1 MSMRVLIVD
10 DEPLARDELA
20 YLLGQCEG
28 VSAIA
33 QADSIEEALG
43 AMLADPV
50 DLIFLD
56 IHLTNESGLS
66 LAAKIN
72 KLKKPPLIIFA
83 TAYDDYAVKAFELNA
98 TDYVLKP
105 FELERIQQ
113 AVKKAYGQHQK
124 QERIGDPEPQKQR
137 DTGLQVL
144 PIQMDERIYMLQVP
158 EIIAIGVENGETTIY
173 KKNMTYIIHEPLSA
187 LEKKIGGHPFLRVH
201 RAFLINL
208 KEIKEIQPWFNHTF
222 QLTMSNGLKIPVSR
236 SYMKDFK
243 EKVGI

>member
-1 MSMRVLIVD
+1 MRILIVD

-20 YLLGQCEG
+20 YLLGKCEG
-28 VSAIA
+28 VSDIA

-43 AMLADPV
+43 SMLEDPV

-56 IHLTNESGLS
+56 IHLTNESGLA
-66 LAAKIN
+66 LAEKIN

-83 TAYDDYAVKAFELNA
+83 TAYDDYAIKAFELNA

-113 AVKKAYGQHQK
+113 AVKKAFEQHNRQHSSQSEPAK
-124 QERIGDPEPQKQR
+124 LKGD
-137 DTGLQVL
+137 GLQVL

-173 KKNMTYIIHEPLSA
+173 TKHMAYSIHEPLTT

-208 KEIKEIQPWFNHTF
+208 REIKEIQPWFNHTF
-222 QLTMSNGLKIPVSR
+222 QLTMGNGLKVPVSR

>member
-1 MSMRVLIVD
+1 
-10 DEPLARDELA
+10 
-20 YLLGQCEG
+20 
-28 VSAIA
+28 
-33 QADSIEEALG
+33 
-43 AMLADPV
+43 V
-50 DLIFLD
+50 DLLLLD
-56 IHLTNESGLS
+56 IPLTNERGLS
-66 LAAKIN
+66 LAGKIN

-113 AVKKAYGQHQK
+113 AVKKAYGQYNRQHSGEAEPTKQK
-124 QERIGDPEPQKQR
+124 GIS
-137 DTGLQVL
+137 LQVL

-158 EIIAIGVENGETTIY
+158 EIIAMGVDNGETTIY
-173 KKNMTYIIHEPLSA
+173 AKKMEYIIHEPLSA
-187 LEKKIGGHPFLRVH
+187 LEKKIGGYPFLRVH

-208 KEIKEIQPWFNHTF
+208 KEIKEIQQWFNHTF

>member
-43 AMLADPV
+43 TMLEDPV

-72 KLKKPPLIIFA
+72 KLKKPPMIIFA

-113 AVKKAYGQHQK
+113 AVKKAYGQYRK
-124 QERIGDPEPQKQR
+124 QQIGEPEPAKRQ

-158 EIIAIGVENGETTIY
+158 EIIAIGIENGETTIY
-173 KKNMTYIIHEPLSA
+173 TKNMDYIIHEPLSA

-236 SYMKDFK
+236 SYMKEFK
-243 EKVGI
+243 GKVGI

>member
-43 AMLADPV
+43 TMLEDPV

-72 KLKKPPLIIFA
+72 KLKKPPMIVFA
-83 TAYDDYAVKAFELNA
+83 TAYDDYAIKAFELNA

-113 AVKKAYGQHQK
+113 AVKKAYGQYSK
-124 QERIGDPEPQKQR
+124 QQIGEQETPKR
-137 DTGLQVL
+137 KDTGLQVL

-158 EIIAIGVENGETTIY
+158 EIIAIGIENGETTIY
-173 KKNMTYIIHEPLSA
+173 TKNMEYIIHEPLSA

-236 SYMKDFK
+236 SYMKEFK

>member
-1 MSMRVLIVD
+1 MRVLIVD

-20 YLLGQCEG
+20 YLLGKCEG

-66 LAAKIN
+66 LAGKIN
-72 KLKKPPLIIFA
+72 KLKNPPLIIFA
-83 TAYDDYAVKAFELNA
+83 TAYDDYAIKAFELNA

-113 AVKKAYGQHQK
+113 AVKKAYGQYRK
-124 QERIGDPEPQKQR
+124 QQIGEPEPAKRQ
-137 DTGLQVL
+137 DAGLQVL

-158 EIIAIGVENGETTIY
+158 EIIAIGIENGETTIY
-173 KKNMTYIIHEPLSA
+173 TKNMEYIIHEPLSA

-236 SYMKDFK
+236 SYMKEFK
-243 EKVGI
+243 GKVGI

>member
-1 MSMRVLIVD
+1 MRVLIVD

-20 YLLGQCEG
+20 YLLGKCEG
-28 VSAIA
+28 VSAVA

-43 AMLADPV
+43 LMLEETV

-66 LAAKIN
+66 LAGKIN

-124 QERIGDPEPQKQR
+124 QERIGGSELPKQQ
-137 DTGLQVL
+137 DAGLQVL

-173 KKNMTYIIHEPLSA
+173 TKNMTYIIHEPLSA
-187 LEKKIGGHPFLRVH
+187 LEKKIDGHPFLRVH
-201 RAFLINL
+201 RAFLLNL

-222 QLTMSNGLKIPVSR
+222 QLTMSNGLKVPVSR

>member
-1 MSMRVLIVD
+1 MRVLIVD

-20 YLLGQCEG
+20 YLLGRCEG

-43 AMLADPV
+43 TMLEEPV

-66 LAAKIN
+66 LAGKIN

-113 AVKKAYGQHQK
+113 AVKKAYGQYQK
-124 QERIGDPEPQKQR
+124 GQIKELESPKQN
-137 DTGLQVL
+137 DAGFQVL

-173 KKNMTYIIHEPLSA
+173 TKNMTYIIHEPLSA
-187 LEKKIGGHPFLRVH
+187 LERKIGGHPFLRVH

-222 QLTMSNGLKIPVSR
+222 QLTMSNGLKVPVSR

>member
-1 MSMRVLIVD
+1 MRVLIVD

-28 VSAIA
+28 VSSIA

-43 AMLADPV
+43 TMLEETV

-113 AVKKAYGQHQK
+113 AVKKAYGQYQK
-124 QERIGDPEPQKQR
+124 EQIKELEPPKQN
-137 DTGLQVL
+137 DTGFQVL

-158 EIIAIGVENGETTIY
+158 EISAIGVENGETTIY
-173 KKNMTYIIHEPLSA
+173 TRNMTYIIHEPLSA

>member
-1 MSMRVLIVD
+1 MRILIVD

-20 YLLGQCEG
+20 YLLGKCEG
-28 VSAIA
+28 VSDIA

-43 AMLADPV
+43 AMLEEPV
-50 DLIFLD
+50 DLLFLD
-56 IHLTNESGLS
+56 IHLTNESGLA
-66 LAAKIN
+66 LAEKIN
-72 KLKKPPLIIFA
+72 KLKKPPLVIFA
-83 TAYDDYAVKAFELNA
+83 TAYDDYAIKAFELNA
-98 TDYVLKP
+98 IDYVLKP

-113 AVKKAYGQHQK
+113 AVKKAFEQHNRQRSRQSETAK
-124 QERIGDPEPQKQR
+124 PKGD
-137 DTGLQVL
+137 GLQVL

-173 KKNMTYIIHEPLSA
+173 TRSMAYSIHEPLTT

-208 KEIKEIQPWFNHTF
+208 REIKEIQPWFNHTF
-222 QLTMSNGLKIPVSR
+222 QLTMGNGLKVPVSR

>member
-1 MSMRVLIVD
+1 MILRVLIVD

-43 AMLADPV
+43 TMLEEPV

-66 LAAKIN
+66 LAGKIN

-105 FELERIQQ
+105 FEVERIQQ
-113 AVKKAYGQHQK
+113 AVKKAYGQYQK
-124 QERIGDPEPQKQR
+124 GQIKELESPKQN
-137 DTGLQVL
+137 DAGFQVL

-173 KKNMTYIIHEPLSA
+173 TKNMTYIIHEPLSA
-187 LEKKIGGHPFLRVH
+187 LERKIGGHPFLRVH

-222 QLTMSNGLKIPVSR
+222 QLTMSNGLKVPVSR

>member
-20 YLLGQCEG
+20 YLLGKCEG

-43 AMLADPV
+43 AMLEDPV

-66 LAAKIN
+66 LAGKIN
-72 KLKKPPLIIFA
+72 KLKKPPMIIFA

-105 FELERIQQ
+105 FEMERIQQ
-113 AVKKAYGQHQK
+113 AVKKAYGQYRKQQVGEVEVPKQK
-124 QERIGDPEPQKQR
+124 DI
-137 DTGLQVL
+137 GLQVL

-173 KKNMTYIIHEPLSA
+173 TKNMTYIIHEPLSA
-187 LEKKIGGHPFLRVH
+187 LEKKIDGHPFLRVH

-236 SYMKDFK
+236 SYMKEFK